1 MKKTTLLLKAG
12 TCLLLSLFLVNCKQ
26 PDGTSNPVTPAAP
39 KTTIEQET
47 LINDETF
54 TEGNIPEYYSFYG
67 DAGTVVSGW
76 LANNVSGNAPV
87 DSSAITIDFSKTE
100 KSISQGD
107 TLYVDF
113 TMSNGNYSSVAG
125 VEVYLNDELVGYTD
139 PISGKG
145 GNVTVDFSESITVPA
160 SNDDAYNL
168 YIKVTNN
175 ASQIR
180 IKNVLIKKIEGDPES
195 VEAAPSYEDF
205 VTLIEKTSYTSD
217 STLPD
222 YYVFPGTSEINSNGW
237 ICNTGTNL
245 AAGDTALT
253 IDLSSI
259 SEEINLKE
267 GDKLSIS
274 FNVSNGNYGSN
285 AAFGAYVD
293 ETEIQTTEAFKGN
306 GGNVVKTIKTTSFI
320 LPEADDDGYQLY
332 VKVAEGSARLYIQDI
347 EIKLASLIS
356 E

>member
-1 MKKTTLLLKAG
+1 MKKTILLLKTG
-12 TCLLLSLFLVNCKQ
+12 TCLLLSLFLFNCKHS
-26 PDGTSNPVTPAAP
+26 DGTSDPVTPSEP
-39 KTTIEQET
+39 ETNKEQE
-47 LINDETF
+47 IIVNDEAF
-54 TEGNIPEYYSFYG
+54 SEDSIPEYYSFYD
-67 DAGTVVSGW
+67 DAGSVVSGW
-76 LANNVSGNAPV
+76 LVNNANGNAPV

-100 KSISQGD
+100 KSISNGD

-113 TMSNGNYSSVAG
+113 TMSNGNYSTAAG
-125 VEVYLNDELVGYTD
+125 VEVYLNDEIVGYTD

-145 GNVTVDFSESITVPA
+145 GNVTVDFSESIKVPA
-160 SNDDAYNL
+160 SNDDIYNL

-180 IKNVLIKKIEGDPES
+180 IKNVLVKKLEGDSES
-195 VEAAPSYEDF
+195 VEAAPTYAEF
-205 VTLIEKTSYTSD
+205 VSLIEKTSYKSG

-259 SEEINLKE
+259 SEKINLKE

-293 ETEIQTTEAFKGN
+293 ETEIQTTEAFKGQ
-306 GGNVVKTIKTTSFI
+306 GGNVIKTIKTTSFI

-332 VKVAEGSARLYIQDI
+332 VKVAEGSTRLYIQDM
-347 EIKLASLIS
+347 EVKLASLIS

>member
-12 TCLLLSLFLVNCKQ
+12 TCLLLSLFLFNCKHS
-26 PDGTSNPVTPAAP
+26 DGTSDPVTPSEP
-39 KTTIEQET
+39 ET
-47 LINDETF
+47 NKELEIIVEDETF
-54 TEGNIPEYYSFYG
+54 TENNIPEYYSFYD
-67 DAGTVVSGW
+67 DAGSVVSGW
-76 LANNVSGNAPV
+76 LVNNANGNAPI

-100 KSISQGD
+100 KSISNGD

-113 TMSNGNYSSVAG
+113 TMSNGNYSTAAG
-125 VEVYLNDELVGYTD
+125 VEVYLNDEFIGYTD
-139 PISGKG
+139 PISGKSG
-145 GNVTVDFSESITVPA
+145 QVTVDFSESITVPA
-160 SNDDAYNL
+160 SNDSIYKL

-180 IKNVLIKKIEGDPES
+180 IKNVVIEKSEGDSEN
-195 VEAAPSYEDF
+195 VEEAPSYADF
-205 VTLIEKTSYTSD
+205 VSLIEKTSYTSD

-222 YYVFPGTSEINSNGW
+222 YYDFPGTFEINSSGW
-237 ICNTGTNL
+237 ICNTGANL

-259 SEEINLKE
+259 SEEVNLKE

-274 FNVSNGNYGSN
+274 FNVSNGNYGSD

-293 ETEIQTTEAFKGN
+293 ETEIQTTEAFKGQ
-306 GGNVVKTIKTTSFI
+306 GGNVIKTIKTTSFI

-332 VKVAEGSARLYIQDI
+332 VKVAEGSTRLYIQDI